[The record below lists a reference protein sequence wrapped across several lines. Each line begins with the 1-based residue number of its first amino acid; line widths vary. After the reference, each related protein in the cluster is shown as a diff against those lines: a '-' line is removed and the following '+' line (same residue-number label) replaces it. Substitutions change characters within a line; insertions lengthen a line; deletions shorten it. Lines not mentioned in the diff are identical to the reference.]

1 MVTLS
6 HFFLAGQIDLAKRI
20 KDGLVK
26 DGIAVSAGGGGALAM
41 LGWPMVPKAI
51 AGQLSTLLDIGL
63 PDILIG
69 GWNKAYALRQQLQ
82 KSAKT
87 PGKEMFLQLKEHK
100 ITSTHAPYLA
110 LIKNGKEVA
119 RLPFSISVELV
130 LQGAVLRILDGE
142 IREIQTGQIKAKGS
156 VRCGGALL
164 IEKEFEPIKVP
175 GTMEVGA
182 KPITLRLSA

>member
-6 HFFLAGQIDLAKRI
+6 DFFLAGQADLAGRI
-20 KDGLVK
+20 KDALAK
-26 DGIAVSAGGGGALAM
+26 DGVAVKTGAGGTLPM
-41 LGWPMVPKAI
+41 LGWRMMPKAI

-69 GWNKAYALRQQLQ
+69 GWNKAYALRQHLQ

-87 PGKEMFLQLKEHK
+87 PGKETFLQLAEHK
-100 ITSTHAPYLA
+100 ITSNHEPYVA
-110 LIKNGKEVA
+110 LLKNGKEVA
-119 RLPFSISVELV
+119 RLPFSISIELV
-130 LQGAVLRILDGE
+130 LQSAVLRILDGE

-156 VRCGGALL
+156 VKCGGAIL
-164 IEKEFEPIKVP
+164 IQKDFQPVKVP

-182 KPITLRLSA
+182 KPIELRLSA